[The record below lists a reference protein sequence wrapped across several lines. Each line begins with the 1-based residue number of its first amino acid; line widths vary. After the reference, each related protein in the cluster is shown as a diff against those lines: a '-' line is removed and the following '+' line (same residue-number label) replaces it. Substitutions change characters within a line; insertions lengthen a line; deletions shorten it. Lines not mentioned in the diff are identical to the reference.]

1 MNKEKSCGAVV
12 INDKKE
18 ILLVRSIKG
27 YYGFPKG
34 HVEKNETEIETAQRE
49 VKEETNIDI
58 EIISSKKFILTYKM
72 DNNIEKDVILFLAK
86 PINYNL
92 KPQDGEISDV
102 RWVAIDKVDSYFEFD
117 NIKNLWNNEI
127 KPEVLKNKIL

>member
-12 INDKKE
+12 INSEKE

>member
-1 MNKEKSCGAVV
+1 
-12 INDKKE
+12 
-18 ILLVRSIKG
+18 
-27 YYGFPKG
+27 
-34 HVEKNETEIETAQRE
+34 
-49 VKEETNIDI
+49 
-58 EIISSKKFILTYKM
+58 M